1 MVKMAK
7 IQKVPTLIIN
17 KALRYYNGLPIKNNP
32 GVIQSNT
39 EALSNLGSGKTDAF
53 LSGPWS
59 KNDVE
64 KALGDKMG
72 AAAYPTID
80 FGNGEN
86 K

>member
-1 MVKMAK
+1 MDC
-7 IQKVPTLIIN
+7 
-17 KALRYYNGLPIKNNP
+17 RSKNNP

-72 AAAYPTID
+72 PLPAQPLILAM
-80 FGNGEN
+80 EKN

>member
-1 MVKMAK
+1 M
-7 IQKVPTLIIN
+7 
-17 KALRYYNGLPIKNNP
+17 
-32 GVIQSNT
+32 IQSNT

-72 AAAYPTID
+72 AAAIQPLILAM
-80 FGNGEN
+80 EKN